1 MGQMHSIQEDAPST
15 FTRASLQYRQKA
27 ASLGQMACVEKD
39 ARKVRSMLHDAVSW
53 IQLAENEELLASEH
67 RATIQIF

>member
-1 MGQMHSIQEDAPST
+1 MGQMHSIHEDVLST

-39 ARKVRSMLHDAVSW
+39 AKKVRSLLDVAVSW

-67 RATIQIF
+67 RASVQIF

>member
-1 MGQMHSIQEDAPST
+1 MGQMHSIQDHVLST

-27 ASLGQMACVEKD
+27 ASLGQQACVEKD
-39 ARKVRSMLHDAVSW
+39 ARKVRTMLEVAVSW

-67 RATIQIF
+67 RASVQIF

>member
-1 MGQMHSIQEDAPST
+1 MGQMQPIQDDVLST
-15 FTRASLQYRQKA
+15 FTRVSLQYRQKA

-39 ARKVRSMLHDAVSW
+39 ARKVRSLLEVAVSW

-67 RATIQIF
+67 RASIHIF